1 MIKRE
6 FILERLPIN
15 IDNFK
20 KDIITEGTLLSN
32 QIIRSINN
40 ESFYL
45 IDEKKKQITINE
57 YAKLLGSY
65 EPKMIT
71 KKRYY
76 IPLTAKLVVQIDVI
90 NDNFDTVVVNFDTT
104 EEANNF
110 IIPNWFS
117 AEVIN
122 LEDYNQK
129 KLRKAK

>member
-76 IPLTAKLVVQIDVI
+76 IPLTAKLVAQIDVI